1 LKVLLESKTYTSHAI
16 MAGCK
21 EDNI

>member
-1 LKVLLESKTYTSHAI
+1 